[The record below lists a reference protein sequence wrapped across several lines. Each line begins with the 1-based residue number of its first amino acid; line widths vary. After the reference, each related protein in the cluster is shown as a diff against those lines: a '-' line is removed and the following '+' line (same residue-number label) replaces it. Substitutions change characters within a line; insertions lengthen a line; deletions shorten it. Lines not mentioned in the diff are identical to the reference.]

1 MRRQWGAL
9 RPHYENSEGNPHSY
23 QVVPAKSE
31 LKIRVSTA
39 GVRTGFPFISA
50 IVMSLP
56 AGVGDSQVGSH
67 LTEPL
72 GGTLVSPPQVTLR
85 TLGNV
90 RQGVG
95 GRKGMPLRERWAKG
109 QAS

>member
-9 RPHYENSEGNPHSY
+9 RPHYENSEGDPHSHR
-23 QVVPAKSE
+23 VVPAKSE

-39 GVRTGFPFISA
+39 GVRAGFPFISA
-50 IVMSLP
+50 TVMTLP
-56 AGVGDSQVGSH
+56 AGVGGSQVGSH
-67 LTEPL
+67 LTEQL
-72 GGTLVSPPQVTLR
+72 GGTLLSPPQAALR
-85 TLGNV
+85 TLGTV

-95 GRKGMPLRERWAKG
+95 GRKGMPPRERWAKG